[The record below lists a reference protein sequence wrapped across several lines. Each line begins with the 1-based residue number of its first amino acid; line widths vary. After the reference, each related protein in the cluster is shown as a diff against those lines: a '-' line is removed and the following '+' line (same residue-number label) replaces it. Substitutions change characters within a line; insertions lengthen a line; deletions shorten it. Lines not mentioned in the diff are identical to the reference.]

1 MRVGTLLPLRYLV
14 LLTITNTITTNIVFH
29 NIIIILRITGS
40 TTATT
45 TTSNLFA
52 SVLILQIAVSVEV
65 VVRITR
71 RMALAA
77 AGQTSGFLATS

>member
-14 LLTITNTITTNIVFH
+14 PLTITNTITTNIVFH
-29 NIIIILRITGS
+29 NIIIILRTTGS

-45 TTSNLFA
+45 TTSNL
-52 SVLILQIAVSVEV
+52 VLIFQIAVSVEA